1 MLMMLVIWAENGK
14 FYNRTPSFARFLG
27 SDGDVVIVINDA
39 RREPGPGAEG
49 WHPIMA
55 RPITLDY

>member
-1 MLMMLVIWAENGK
+1 MLMILVSWAENGK

-39 RREPGPGAEG
+39 KREPGPGAQG
-49 WHPIMA
+49 WHPIMDW
-55 RPITLDY
+55 PITLYY